1 MTTQSP
7 DTFQKIKAP
16 GCFSY
21 DKVNRVNKPIREQI
35 LPGSFVYDIVN
46 AKHKPKPERQP
57 FYVQNKKDYLESLER
72 NCKKLGVPF
81 KKPYAEQIPTPEKI
95 KKYKESHIEHL
106 DTIYMK
112 LNVLKNGKVRVK
124 LLHEMAHLNEIYYSK
139 AKQPPIK
146 ILSSTLKKI
155 GYSTEFIDSMHDKYK
170 KRHKLIEVKWKK
182 LEQFFDAPSSSS
194 MNRKKK
200 KERAIEKEK
209 ERVIEKEK
217 EMEVEEYEDEDLEE
231 EKKDDDEPEEDEA
244 IIVDEEGDEEEVVED
259 DYVSDGGDD

>member
-7 DTFQKIKAP
+7 DTFQKIKTP

-21 DKVNRVNKPIREQI
+21 DTVNRVNKPIREQI
-35 LPGSFVYDIVN
+35 LPGSLVYDIVN
-46 AKHKPKPERQP
+46 AKYKPKPERQP
-57 FYVQNKKDYLESLER
+57 FYVQNKKDYLESLEK

-81 KKPYAEQIPTPEKI
+81 KKPYVEQIPTPEKI

-106 DTIYMK
+106 DTIGVK

-124 LLHEMAHLNEIYYSK
+124 FLHEMAHLNEIYYSK
-139 AKQPPIK
+139 SKQPPIK

-155 GYSTEFIDSMHDKYK
+155 GYSKEFIDSMNDKYK
-170 KRHKLIEVKWKK
+170 KRHKLIDVKWKK

-194 MNRKKK
+194 VNRKKK

-217 EMEVEEYEDEDLEE
+217 EMEVEEDEDEDLEE

>member
-7 DTFQKIKAP
+7 DTFQKIKTP

-21 DKVNRVNKPIREQI
+21 DTVNRVNKPIREQI
-35 LPGSFVYDIVN
+35 LPGSLVYDIVN
-46 AKHKPKPERQP
+46 AKYKPKPERQP

-81 KKPYAEQIPTPEKI
+81 KKPYVEQIPTPEKI

-106 DTIYMK
+106 DTIGVK

-124 LLHEMAHLNEIYYSK
+124 FLHEMAHLNEIYYSK
-139 AKQPPIK
+139 SKQPPIK

-155 GYSTEFIDSMHDKYK
+155 GYSKEFIDSMNDKYK
-170 KRHKLIEVKWKK
+170 KRHKLIDVKWKK

-194 MNRKKK
+194 VNRKKK

-217 EMEVEEYEDEDLEE
+217 EMEVEEDEDEDLEE

>member
-1 MTTQSP
+1 MQ
-7 DTFQKIKAP
+7 
-16 GCFSY
+16 
-21 DKVNRVNKPIREQI
+21 DKNNHVNKPFREKL
-35 LPGSFVYDIVN
+35 LPGSLVYDIVN
-46 AKHKPKPERQP
+46 AKYKPKPERQP
-57 FYVQNKKDYLESLER
+57 FYVQNKKDYLESLEK

-81 KKPYAEQIPTPEKI
+81 KKPYVEQIPTPEKI

-106 DTIYMK
+106 DTIGVK

-155 GYSTEFIDSMHDKYK
+155 GYSKEFIDSMHDKYK
-170 KRHKLIEVKWKK
+170 KRHKLVEVKWKK
-182 LEQFFDAPSSSS
+182 LEQFFDTPSSSS

-209 ERVIEKEK
+209 EKEK
-217 EMEVEEYEDEDLEE
+217 ETEMEMEEDEDLEE

-244 IIVDEEGDEEEVVED
+244 IVVDEEGDEEEVVED

>member
-35 LPGSFVYDIVN
+35 LPGSLVYDIVN

-57 FYVQNKKDYLESLER
+57 FYVQNKKDYLESLEK

-81 KKPYAEQIPTPEKI
+81 KKPYVEQIPTPEKI
-95 KKYKESHIEHL
+95 NVYKESHIEHL

-139 AKQPPIK
+139 SKQPPIK

-155 GYSTEFIDSMHDKYK
+155 GYSTEFIDSMNDKYK
-170 KRHKLIEVKWKK
+170 KRHKLVDVKWKK

-194 MNRKKK
+194 INRKKK

-217 EMEVEEYEDEDLEE
+217 EMEVEEDEDEDLEE

>member
-7 DTFQKIKAP
+7 DAFQKIKTP

-21 DKVNRVNKPIREQI
+21 DTVNRVNKPIREQI
-35 LPGSFVYDIVN
+35 LPGSLVYDIVN
-46 AKHKPKPERQP
+46 AKYKPEPDRQP

-72 NCKKLGVPF
+72 NCKEMGIPF
-81 KKPYAEQIPTPEKI
+81 KKPYVEQIPTPEKI
-95 KKYKESHIEHL
+95 NVYKENHIEYL
-106 DTIYMK
+106 DTISVK

-124 LLHEMAHLNEIYYSK
+124 LLHEMTHLNEMYYSK
-139 AKQPPIK
+139 SKQPPIK

-155 GYSTEFIDSMHDKYK
+155 GYSKEFIDSMNDKYK
-170 KRHKLIEVKWKK
+170 KRHKLVEVKWKK

-194 MNRKKK
+194 INRKKK

-209 ERVIEKEK
+209 ENEKEI
-217 EMEVEEYEDEDLEE
+217 EVGEDEDLQE

>member
-35 LPGSFVYDIVN
+35 LPGSLVYDIVN

-81 KKPYAEQIPTPEKI
+81 KKPYVEQIPTPEKI
-95 KKYKESHIEHL
+95 NVYKESHIEHL

-139 AKQPPIK
+139 SKQPPIK

-155 GYSTEFIDSMHDKYK
+155 GYSTEFIDSMNDKYK
-170 KRHKLIEVKWKK
+170 KRHKLVDVKWKK

-194 MNRKKK
+194 INRKKK

-217 EMEVEEYEDEDLEE
+217 EMEVEEDEDEDLEE

>member
-1 MTTQSP
+1 ML
-7 DTFQKIKAP
+7 KKP
-16 GCFSY
+16 GCFMQ
-21 DKVNRVNKPIREQI
+21 DRNNHVNEQI
-35 LPGSFVYDIVN
+35 VEKLLPGSLVYDIIN
-46 AKHKPKPERQP
+46 AKYKPEPERTP

-81 KKPYAEQIPTPEKI
+81 KKPYVEQIPTPEKI
-95 KKYKESHIEHL
+95 NVYKESHIEHL

-124 LLHEMAHLNEIYYSK
+124 FLHEMAHLNEIYYSK
-139 AKQPPIK
+139 SKQPPIK

-155 GYSTEFIDSMHDKYK
+155 GYSTEFIDSMNDKYK
-170 KRHKLIEVKWKK
+170 KRRKLIDVKWKK

-194 MNRKKK
+194 VNRKKK

-217 EMEVEEYEDEDLEE
+217 EMEVEEDEDEDLEE